1 MKFQSIFNKKGVTLI
16 ELLVALVIA
25 AITLAG
31 IYRVFITQTKTYA
44 VQDQVVETQ
53 QNVRS
58 AMDILLRDLRMA
70 GFDDDNLNS
79 IYTDGANKGKPIRV
93 VNAITTPL
101 SDHITVTY
109 EYFDRTVGPSG
120 EYQLHTLAYAVDGS
134 SNLVRTRTVTK
145 PNGTIQAEPQETL
158 LPNVDR
164 LDFTYG
170 VDDNDD
176 DALDTWVPA
185 AGADPTKVIAVRV
198 VLTAKPD
205 QNLPDVKKAVSP
217 RTLDSIV
224 MMRNLC
230 LR

>member
-1 MKFQSIFNKKGVTLI
+1 MEKEMKFQSIFNKKGVTLI

-44 VQDQVVETQ
+44 VQDQAVEVQ
-53 QNVRS
+53 QSVRS
-58 AMDILLRDLRMA
+58 AMEILLRDLRMA
-70 GFDDDNLNS
+70 GFDDDNLKSKYNDGTS
-79 IYTDGANKGKPIRV
+79 IKV
-93 VNAITTPL
+93 VNPITTPL
-101 SDHITVTY
+101 SDHSITVTY
-109 EYFDRTVGPSG
+109 EYFDRTVGASG

-134 SNLVRTRTVTK
+134 SNLVRRTTITK
-145 PNGTIQAEPQETL
+145 PNKTSQTTTEPL
-158 LPNVDR
+158 LPNVDA
-164 LDFTYG
+164 LNFTYG

-176 DALDTWVPA
+176 DTLDSWVPA
-185 AGADPTKVIAVRV
+185 ASVGVRRVIAVRV
-198 VLTAKPD
+198 VLTARPD
-205 QNLPDVKKAVSP
+205 QTNPDVQKAVSP

>member
-1 MKFQSIFNKKGVTLI
+1 MEKEMKFQSTFNKKGVTLI

-31 IYRVFITQTKTYA
+31 IYRVFISQTQTYA
-44 VQDQVVETQ
+44 VQDQVVEVQ
-53 QNVRS
+53 QNVRG

-79 IYTDGANKGKPIRV
+79 KYNDGTSIRV
-93 VNAITTPL
+93 LNPFTTPL
-101 SDHITVTY
+101 NDHAITVTY

-145 PNGTIQAEPQETL
+145 PNKTSQTTTEPL
-158 LPNVDR
+158 LPNVTG

-176 DALDTWVPA
+176 DALDSWVPA
-185 AGADPTKVIAVRV
+185 ASVGVRRVIAVRV
-198 VLTAKPD
+198 VLTARPD
-205 QNLPDVKKAVSP
+205 QTNPDVKKAVSP

-224 MMRNLC
+224 MVRNLC